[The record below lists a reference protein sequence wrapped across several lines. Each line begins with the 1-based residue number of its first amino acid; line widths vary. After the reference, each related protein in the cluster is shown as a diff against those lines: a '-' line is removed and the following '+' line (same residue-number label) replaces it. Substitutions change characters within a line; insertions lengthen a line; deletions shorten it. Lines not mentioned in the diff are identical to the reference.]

1 MNEQTSESLRAWFRQ
16 LEGIYPELFNTAHA
30 ICGNY
35 TLAENALRSAI
46 VDVWS
51 QNNTGGMGFRERL
64 RHAVRA
70 EAFDAL
76 SDGDA
81 ASPAEFTWPGFP
93 QGSSDALTRL
103 ASRERIE
110 TQRVLMLRHGV
121 GLPVKRIAQLTG
133 ATPSQVRTTLNRF
146 ESRGRRSLPAQD
158 KGRFDALFQRSARQ
172 ALSSR
177 AGIPHPSTAYRAF
190 EAEASGMQVSSHRVS
205 RVVYRVLVL
214 VMALVCAAMFWLFA
228 VLVQSPSM
236 EQAPAESPEPTLAQV
251 AEPTAEPTAGPDF
264 MPAATSITTQLTEEG

>member
-46 VDVWS
+46 VEVWS
-51 QNNTGGMGFRERL
+51 QNAAGGMGFRERL
-64 RHAVRA
+64 RHAIRA
-70 EAFDAL
+70 EAIDAL
-76 SDGDA
+76 ADA

-93 QGSSDALTRL
+93 QGASDALTRL
-103 ASRERIE
+103 AGRERIE
-110 TQRVLMLRHGV
+110 TQRVLMLRYGV
-121 GLPVKRIAQLTG
+121 GLPVKRIAQLAG
-133 ATPSQVRTTLNRF
+133 MTPAQVRTTLNRF

-172 ALSSR
+172 ALAAR
-177 AGIPHPSTAYRAF
+177 AGIPHPSAVYRAF

-205 RVVYRVLVL
+205 RVVYRALVL
-214 VMALVCAAMFWLFA
+214 LMALVCAAMFWLFA
-228 VLVQSPSM
+228 VLVQSPNM
-236 EQAPAESPEPTLAQV
+236 EQTPAESPIPTIAQAVDPTV
-251 AEPTAEPTAGPDF
+251 APTAGPDF
-264 MPAATSITTQLTEEG
+264 MPASTSVTTQMTEG